1 MMDVVQKGKADSD
14 MYKFGLELRSLLEEH
29 EAVIYERAGIIY
41 AASRNYE
48 EEQCRWVTEL
58 GTSVNSDTIK
68 L

>member
-1 MMDVVQKGKADSD
+1 MDVVQKIRADAD
-14 MYKFGLELRSLLEEH
+14 MYKFAIELKSLLEEH

-48 EEQCRWVTEL
+48 EEQCRWVKEL

>member
-1 MMDVVQKGKADSD
+1 MDVVQKGKANSD
-14 MYKFGLELRSLLEEH
+14 MYKFSLELKTLLEEH
-29 EAVIYERAGIIY
+29 EAVLYERGGILY

-48 EEQCRWVTEL
+48 EEQCRWVCEL